1 MNPRRRVVMQGAGGA
16 PAAGGPDR
24 VAVRLELNT
33 TVMIELTVDP
43 IDAAALLAR
52 VQQPAAGAALLFLGI
67 SRQFT
72 GDRETVELAYEA
84 YQEMAERELARLEAE
99 ARRRWP
105 LVECALVHRLGLV
118 PISEASVAVAVS
130 SPHRAEAF
138 EAGRW
143 LIDELK
149 ATAPIWKQER
159 WADGTTE
166 WVHPAS

>member
-1 MNPRRRVVMQGAGGA
+1 MV
-16 PAAGGPDR
+16 
-24 VAVRLELNT
+24 
-33 TVMIELTVDP
+33 ELTANA
-43 IDAAALLAR
+43 IDVAGLLAR

-72 GDRETVELAYEA
+72 GERETAELTYEA
-84 YQEMAERELARLEAE
+84 YNEMAERELARLESE
-99 ARRRWP
+99 ARSRWP
-105 LVECALVHRLGLV
+105 LVECAIVHRLGVV

-159 WADGTTE
+159 WADGAAE
-166 WVHPAS
+166 WVHPTK